1 MMKTILALLVLCA
14 MASASA
20 FAAKLPLS
28 VLGKCVDPSRK
39 ATVEDQIRACT
50 VFIETQG
57 QDPAERL
64 LALQSR
70 ASAHGENGDYDKAI
84 ADYNAVIALGPD
96 DDTAYLGRANVYM
109 LKGDHER
116 ALAELNAFIQRKP
129 SKATAYSGRCRAYAA
144 KGDLPRA
151 LTDCTHAIELEP
163 RDAAAWFE
171 RALVYRQMRDDDRQL
186 ADLSRAIALDA
197 DNPDYRH
204 TRGILLMRRKDYK
217 GAIADFDRLIAEK
230 PRYDAYIFRGSAY
243 FYLGNYD
250 AAIADA
256 EHAVNANPSDPL
268 AQQLLR
274 EAQAA
279 KARSQ
284 SRN

>member
-1 MMKTILALLVLCA
+1 MKKVLALLVLSA

-20 FAAKLPLS
+20 FAAKLPIS
-28 VLGKCVDPSRK
+28 VLGKCVEASRRT
-39 ATVEDQIRACT
+39 TVDEQIRACT
-50 VFIETQG
+50 LVIETEG

-64 LALQSR
+64 LALLAR
-70 ASAHGENGDYDKAI
+70 ATTYSENGDYDKAI
-84 ADYNAVIALGPD
+84 ADYSTVIALDPD
-96 DDTAYLGRANVYM
+96 DDFAYLGRADVYR
-109 LKGDHER
+109 LKGDYDR

-129 SKATAYSGRCRAYAA
+129 SKASAYYSRGRVYAA

-151 LTDCTHAIELEP
+151 LADCTRATELDP
-163 RDAAAWFE
+163 RDAAAWYE
-171 RALVYRQMRDDDRQL
+171 RALVYRQMRDDDGQL
-186 ADLSRAIALDA
+186 ADLGRAIALEP

-204 TRGILLMRRKDYK
+204 TRGILLMRRKDYR

-230 PRYDAYIFRGSAY
+230 PRYDAYVFRGSAH

-256 EHAVNANPSDPL
+256 ERAINFNPSDPL
-268 AQQLLR
+268 ARQLLR

-284 SRN
+284 SR